1 MKNSVIKKLGSLL
14 LISFSFL
21 ACGEEE
27 NDSFN
32 TPGER
37 IPAKVRSGLD
47 LSQINSETS
56 DGILMQAFYWD
67 VEPIG
72 EWYNTVTPMLKNWA
86 DNGVNRI
93 WLAPPGKG
101 QSGGFSMGYDPCDY
115 FDLGEYDQHGSVRT
129 RFGTKEELIAL
140 IDEAHNNDLEVIADI
155 VLNHNSGGQSEA
167 NPNTGTNTF
176 TNYTSPSGF
185 FPRTFDDFYPDSEGN
200 EDEGRF
206 GGFADLNHSKPNVQN
221 WLWRNENSVA
231 KYYKSI
237 GFDGWRFDFVKGFST
252 EWIKAWNAEVG
263 GTSIGEN
270 FDGNAD
276 VLRRWTSE
284 AESAAFDFACF
295 FKLDEALDRNNDLT
309 ILSNNDRDMLRKTN
323 PELAFTFTANH
334 DTDGRDE
341 VGEDGFIS
349 PERKMLA
356 YSYILTHD
364 GKPTIFISDYE
375 NFDFREDLQRLMEI
389 HNSIASGE
397 VNILL
402 SSRDTYVMRRE
413 GSNENPGLIYTM
425 NITNETKN
433 VVVQTNWE
441 NTILFDYTRNVQ
453 VEPQTQDDGKITLA
467 IPPNSYGVWSVAN

>member
-1 MKNSVIKKLGSLL
+1 MKINKINLLSSL
-14 LISFSFL
+14 IGVSL
-21 ACGEEE
+21 AFVSCSDDES
-27 NDSFN
+27 NVFN
-32 TPGER
+32 TPQD
-37 IPAKVRSGLD
+37 PKPVRTTSGLD

-56 DGILMQAFYWD
+56 DGVLMQAFYWD
-67 VEPIG
+67 VEPVG

-115 FDLGEYDQHGSVRT
+115 FDLGEFDQHGSIRT
-129 RFGTKEELIAL
+129 RFGTKDELVAL
-140 IDEAHNNDLEVIADI
+140 IDEAHSNDLEVIADI
-155 VLNHNSGGQSEA
+155 VLNHNSGGQLEV
-167 NPNTGTNTF
+167 NPNTGTDTF
-176 TNYTSPSGF
+176 TNYMSPSGF

-221 WLWRNENSVA
+221 WLWKNDNSVA

-276 VLRRWTSE
+276 VLRRWTAE
-284 AESAAFDFACF
+284 AESSAFDFACF
-295 FKLDEALDRNNDLT
+295 FKLDEALDRNNDLR
-309 ILSNNDRDMLRKTN
+309 ILANNDRDMLRKTN

-349 PERKMLA
+349 PEKKMIA
-356 YSYILTHD
+356 YSYILAHD
-364 GKPTIFISDYE
+364 GKPTIFISDYV
-375 NFDFREDLQRLMEI
+375 NLDFRKDLQRLMAI
-389 HNSIASGE
+389 HNSIASGD
-397 VNILL
+397 VTVLF
-402 SSRDTYVMRRE
+402 SSKDLYAMRRE
-413 GSNENPGLIYTM
+413 GSDNNPGLIHTI
-425 NITNETKN
+425 NISDEVKN
-433 VVVQTNWE
+433 IVVDTNWD

-453 VEPQTQDDGKITLA
+453 LEPITNSEGRVTLP
-467 IPPNSYGVWSVAN
+467 IPPNSYGVWSIAQ